1 MKDENFKKVLK
12 LQNSLPER
20 DIKFRLGVEIELFDI
35 AYIKLFDEYINWNK
49 EVERRAKRLIK
60 SDVIIPSF
68 LKTTVFFRFYIFI
81 RNKPEAQS
89 LRHFHCE
96 AMMNRFLSVRC
107 AGAVLFCSIAMS
119 AQDAA
124 PAKTLVVNGHAS
136 PGAVVQ
142 MNGKSYVDVEAFAQ
156 AVDATVRF
164 EANKVILTMAAA
176 PAAPAQAEKPAG
188 LSREFSQAGIAALS
202 DMREWRGGIASAL
215 RFGVAAGNWLGPWL
229 QDYQVKAQ
237 KSLDQAS
244 LAAKTDSRTTKP
256 PNS

>member
-1 MKDENFKKVLK
+1 
-12 LQNSLPER
+12 
-20 DIKFRLGVEIELFDI
+20 
-35 AYIKLFDEYINWNK
+35 
-49 EVERRAKRLIK
+49 
-60 SDVIIPSF
+60 
-68 LKTTVFFRFYIFI
+68 
-81 RNKPEAQS
+81 
-89 LRHFHCE
+89 
-96 AMMNRFLSVRC
+96 MMNRFLSVYC
-107 AGAVLFCSIAMS
+107 AGAVFFCSISMR

-164 EANKVILTMAAA
+164 EANKVILTMGPA
-176 PAAPAQAEKPAG
+176 PAAAQPAQKVVG

-244 LAAKTDSRTTKP
+244 LAAKTESDQKAAELLRNELTNVKQWDGQAQTTIQSLNAEPSINPASSESDPLRLKIADCSTFLVTMLVSGEYAD
-256 PNS
+256 NANCH

>member
-1 MKDENFKKVLK
+1 
-12 LQNSLPER
+12 
-20 DIKFRLGVEIELFDI
+20 
-35 AYIKLFDEYINWNK
+35 
-49 EVERRAKRLIK
+49 
-60 SDVIIPSF
+60 
-68 LKTTVFFRFYIFI
+68 
-81 RNKPEAQS
+81 
-89 LRHFHCE
+89 
-96 AMMNRFLSVRC
+96 MNRFLSVRC

-176 PAAPAQAEKPAG
+176 PAAQRKRKSRLACRGNFRKRESRRSPICGSGGEELPRRCG
-188 LSREFSQAGIAALS
+188 LAWRRETGWARGCRITRLKRRRAWTKHRSRPRRTQ
-202 DMREWRGGIASAL
+202 
-215 RFGVAAGNWLGPWL
+215 
-229 QDYQVKAQ
+229 
-237 KSLDQAS
+237 
-244 LAAKTDSRTTKP
+244 TTKP

>member
-1 MKDENFKKVLK
+1 
-12 LQNSLPER
+12 
-20 DIKFRLGVEIELFDI
+20 
-35 AYIKLFDEYINWNK
+35 
-49 EVERRAKRLIK
+49 
-60 SDVIIPSF
+60 
-68 LKTTVFFRFYIFI
+68 
-81 RNKPEAQS
+81 
-89 LRHFHCE
+89 
-96 AMMNRFLSVRC
+96 
-107 AGAVLFCSIAMS
+107 MS

-176 PAAPAQAEKPAG
+176 PAAPAPAEKPAG

-244 LAAKTDSRTTKP
+244 LAAKTDSDHKAAELLRNELTNVAQWDSQTQTTIQSLNAEPAINPASTESDPLRLKIADCSTFLVTMLVSGEFAD
-256 PNS
+256 NANCH